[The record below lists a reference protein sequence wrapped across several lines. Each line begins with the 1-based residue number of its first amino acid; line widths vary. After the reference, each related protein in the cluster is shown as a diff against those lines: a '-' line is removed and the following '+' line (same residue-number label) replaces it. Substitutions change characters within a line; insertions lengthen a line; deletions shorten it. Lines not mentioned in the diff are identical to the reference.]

1 MPHHNSADFPHFSRA
16 QELLT
21 IATEVLEVVERLP
34 FSEERSRWVVW
45 VESILD
51 LIKPGIA
58 TDEQKERCNL
68 ARVQCRSVICV
79 DQKSE
84 MSGDSLVPPDIF
96 ESIPHKH
103 V

>member
-34 FSEERSRWVVW
+34 FSEERSHWVVW

-58 TDEQKERCNL
+58 TDEEKERCSL

-79 DQKSE
+79 DQMSE
-84 MSGDSLVPPDIF
+84 MSGDSLVPPDISG
-96 ESIPHKH
+96 SIPHKH